1 MATKTPITQSGAAH
15 LQAEINNVKTVNLP
29 AANQAVLAATDDL
42 QRQEA
47 TTKQRYYQDLL
58 RTLESIQAN
67 SEVIDTSKMTG
78 RLIGFGAKVE
88 VTDLDSNAVAVVQI
102 VSDYEAS
109 YGVGTIAISS
119 PLARA
124 LLGKSVGDS
133 VSVQTTTGTNSYEVQ
148 SIAY

>member
-1 MATKTPITQSGAAH
+1 M
-15 LQAEINNVKTVNLP
+15 
-29 AANQAVLAATDDL
+29 LAATDDAE
-42 QRQEA
+42 RQEV

-67 SEVIDTSKMTG
+67 SEVIDSSKMTG

-88 VTDLDSNAVAVVQI
+88 VTDLDSNAVTAVQI

-133 VSVQTTTGTNSYEVQ
+133 VSVQTTKGTNSYEVQ

>member
-1 MATKTPITQSGAAH
+1 
-15 LQAEINNVKTVNLP
+15 
-29 AANQAVLAATDDL
+29 
-42 QRQEA
+42 
-47 TTKQRYYQDLL
+47 
-58 RTLESIQAN
+58 
-67 SEVIDTSKMTG
+67 
-78 RLIGFGAKVE
+78 
-88 VTDLDSNAVAVVQI
+88 VQI

-133 VSVQTTTGTNSYEVQ
+133 VSVQTTKGTNSYEVQ